1 MANQK
6 NLPFMGLSGDVRLKT
21 ISEMNEAN
29 TDLQELGMESEY
41 LDSSFNST
49 LLAVP
54 IPTVSMSTFSM
65 PAVPMPSIPTE

>member
-1 MANQK
+1 
-6 NLPFMGLSGDVRLKT
+6 MGLSGDVRLKT

-41 LDSSFNST
+41 LDSSFNSN

-54 IPTVSMSTFSM
+54 IPTVSMPSFSM